1 MTVDETVEPK
11 WLLPVRP
18 RFTLRSQS
26 IWVNLT
32 RVPDSVKDLYNEL
45 QHFPE
50 YFDPQ
55 EYSPYAFDEPQTI
68 EDVEKKYQ
76 KGIKEDKYEILCFR
90 GELEDDMTTRELT
103 VHVNASSRPYFSL
116 SVNMNLSYD
125 TGLTGKTCA
134 YVCNLLLLGDNED
147 DTLQPLGSFS
157 HSSPKVSRVDFALK
171 DPTIKNTR
179 ESAKAGRILLSYIA
193 EQMPQITRVVPRIE
207 ALSSYREKVVPPYVK
222 ALKELRIRAR
232 KLGIQSRLPREEYLD
247 RVLFEQDREVLDVLK
262 SLGVNNPPKDLCKY
276 IAAKE
281 TNKN

>member
-1 MTVDETVEPK
+1 MTVDETVEPE

-18 RFTLRSQS
+18 RFTLRSGS

-32 RVPDSVKDLYNEL
+32 RVPDSLKDLYNEL

-55 EYSPYAFDEPQTI
+55 EYSPCAFDEPQTI
-68 EDVEKKYQ
+68 EDAEREYQ
-76 KGIKEDKYEILCFR
+76 KGIRENKYDILHFS
-90 GELEDDMTTRELT
+90 GELEDDMATRELT
-103 VHVNASSRPYFSL
+103 VHVNADSRCYFNL
-116 SVNMNLSYD
+116 SAKMELSYD

-157 HSSPKVSRVDFALK
+157 LSSPKVNGVDFALK

-179 ESAKAGRILLSYIA
+179 ESAKAGRDLLSYIA
-193 EQMPQITRVVPRIE
+193 EQMPQIARVVPRIE
-207 ALSSYREKVVPPYVK
+207 ALSSYRDKVVPPYVK

-232 KLGIQSRLPREEYLD
+232 KLGIKNKLPREEFLD
-247 RVLFEQDREVLDVLK
+247 KVLLEQDREVLDVLK

-281 TNKN
+281 TKKN